1 MNRYASCSPTASVK
15 TTLVCTALLLGACS
29 TPPVPSDASAA
40 PSPRP
45 PASGPPVESVAGRI
59 AFQANLANETSGIYV
74 MDADGSNVVQLID
87 DPTVHE
93 LDPTWSPDG
102 ALIAYT
108 TMSADGSLAGGV
120 FVIDPD
126 ETEPIL
132 VDGAFAYAPP
142 AWSPDGA
149 LLAVGG
155 DGSERGIGV
164 YDIARNELE
173 RLTEDG
179 GTAPHWAPDGGSI
192 AYNVATDGRTV
203 QVASGDVHEVT
214 SDDWNDVV
222 GHWTDDGA
230 RLVFVSDRDTDQAAG
245 SRRSW
250 IVDAAGG
257 EPELFGDVLGA
268 FARWPSPDGAWL
280 AYASDD
286 GLHLSRAD
294 GSEDRSISTTI
305 PADQGPSWAPDSTAF
320 VFSTATEEAR
330 DLFIMRVDGEA
341 PEQLTFDPS
350 DESAPSWGP

>member
-1 MNRYASCSPTASVK
+1 MRHAAPTLSVK
-15 TTLVCTALLLGACS
+15 TTSLCAVLLLVACS
-29 TPPVPSDASAA
+29 APPVPSNASAA
-40 PSPRP
+40 QSLQP
-45 PASGPPVESVAGRI
+45 PESGAPVENVAGRI

-87 DPTVHE
+87 DPAIHE

-108 TMSADGSLAGGV
+108 AMSADGSLAGGV
-120 FVIDPD
+120 FVIDPAG
-126 ETEPIL
+126 TEPIL
-132 VDGAFAYAPP
+132 VDGAFAYTPP
-142 AWSPDGA
+142 AWSPDGS

-155 DGSERGIGV
+155 DGSERGIGM
-164 YDIARNELE
+164 YDVARGELE

-179 GTAPHWAPDGGSI
+179 GTAPHWSPDGSSI
-192 AYNVATDGRTV
+192 AYNVATDVRTV
-203 QVASGDVHEVT
+203 QVASGEVHDVT
-214 SDDWNDVV
+214 ADDWNDVM
-222 GHWTDDGA
+222 GYWTDDGA

-245 SRRSW
+245 SRQSW
-250 IVDAAGG
+250 IVDADGG
-257 EPELFGDVLGA
+257 EPELLGGPVIA
-268 FARWPSPDGAWL
+268 FAHWPSPDGAWL
-280 AYASDD
+280 AYAADD